1 MEGNKMRGETV
12 YRRIIAGV
20 PLTGGIMAPPKLA
33 FKAQLFFDFHIKGS

>member
-20 PLTGGIMAPPKLA
+20 PLTGGIMVPPKLA
-33 FKAQLFFDFHIKGS
+33 FKGPAIF